1 MEEGSFVFYLNSSS
15 IFNTKFESNLKPG
28 RHTTIAKS
36 SSKSFDRQKAG
47 VFGGNGQI
55 YSFMVH
61 TSFLNYQLR
70 IYYCIV

>member
-47 VFGGNGQI
+47 VFGGNQCDNIGR
-55 YSFMVH
+55 FFALWA
-61 TSFLNYQLR
+61 TF
-70 IYYCIV
+70 